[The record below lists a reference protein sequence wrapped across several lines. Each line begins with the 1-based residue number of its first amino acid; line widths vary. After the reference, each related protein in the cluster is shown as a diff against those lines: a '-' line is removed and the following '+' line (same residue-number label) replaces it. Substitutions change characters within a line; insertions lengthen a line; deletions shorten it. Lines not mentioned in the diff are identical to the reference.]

1 MVRISKEAIQELRFR
16 TGVSVMA
23 VKKALEEAGGD
34 TQRALELLKGEATAM
49 AYKKAQRQTKAG
61 IIQSYVHGGKIGVL
75 VELRAETDFV
85 AKNPEFQN
93 FGREIAMQIAASDP
107 ADVAELLKTDYI
119 RNPAVTV
126 SDFLKG
132 AIGKFGENIE
142 ISRFARLEL

>member
-1 MVRISKEAIQELRFR
+1 MVKISKEEIQELRSR

-23 VKKALEEAGGD
+23 VKKALEETGGD
-34 TQRALELLKGEATAM
+34 AERALELLKGETTEVAS
-49 AYKKAQRQTKAG
+49 KKAQRQTKAG

-85 AKNPEFQN
+85 AKNLEFQN

-126 SDFLKG
+126 SDFLKE
-132 AIGKFGENIE
+132 AIVKFGENIE